1 MTRSERLH
9 RVADRIEREQDAAA
23 RRLAELREELD
34 RQEAQLAS
42 LRSYLESYREGMSDV
57 QHQGGAAARL
67 GNYARFVERLHEAVR
82 EQEQRVAAARSA
94 HEGQRLRWQE
104 QRARAKAID
113 SVAERHAAR
122 ERKAFERAE
131 QRQVDDIVLQ
141 RFLASG
147 S

>member
-9 RVADRIEREQDAAA
+9 RVADRVEREQDAAA

-34 RQEAQLAS
+34 RQEAQLTS
-42 LRSYLESYREGMSDV
+42 LRRYLESYREGMSDV
-57 QHQGGAAARL
+57 QQQGGAAARL
-67 GNYARFVERLHEAVR
+67 GNYARFIERLQEAVR

-104 QRARAKAID
+104 QRARARAID
-113 SVAERHAAR
+113 SVAERHAER
-122 ERKAFERAE
+122 ERMAVDRAE

-141 RFLASG
+141 RFLAS
-147 S
+147 SS